1 MKLYIGID
9 GGASSTRGVLIN
21 GNGETLDKIII
32 QKGTNLKAYEDLAP
46 KRIVNLILD
55 LCTNQNVSIND
66 INAFG
71 FGLASVSHDEGRE
84 KLFKEL
90 DRINISDK
98 SILINDAEAAYKV
111 VCEQDVGILVTV
123 GTGIICTAKNQEGKF
138 LRTAGLGHDKDIGSG
153 YWIGNEV
160 FLKLALN
167 EAIIQHDQNLLE
179 IYNIIIDRFNYDNLT
194 QTLEYISKDNNTIA
208 LKASLAKDIIL
219 ISEHN
224 KVARNIVQEATYNLS
239 EHIISLIELLDYN
252 QSNELLLFGNGSIIK
267 SDLFRTSLNDAL
279 SFNYSK
285 VNWFFSK
292 LSSAYGSAIIAALS
306 KDKNN
311 IKIKDI
317 LKGDY
322 LVSC

>member
-1 MKLYIGID
+1 MKLYVGID
-9 GGASSTRGVLIN
+9 GGASSTRAVLIN
-21 GNGETLDKIII
+21 ESGKTLEKIVLK
-32 QKGTNLKAYEDLAP
+32 KGTNLKAYEDLAP
-46 KRIVNLILD
+46 KRIVDLISD
-55 LCTNQNVSIND
+55 LCTNHNLSIND

-111 VCEQDVGILVTV
+111 VCEQGVGILVTV
-123 GTGIICTAKNQEGKF
+123 GTGIICTAKNKEGKF

-153 YWIGNEV
+153 YWIGNEA

-167 EAIIQHDQNLLE
+167 EAVIQHDQDLLE
-179 IYNIIIDRFNYDNLT
+179 IYNIVIDKFNHNNLV
-194 QTLEYISKDNNTIA
+194 QTLEYISQNNNTIA
-208 LKASLAKDIIL
+208 LKASLAENIIL

-224 KVARNIVQEATYNLS
+224 KIARNIVQEATYNVS
-239 EHIISLIELLDYN
+239 EHIISLIELLDYD

-267 SDLFRTSLNDAL
+267 SDLFRASLNDAL

-285 VNWFFSK
+285 INWLFSK

>member
-21 GNGETLDKIII
+21 ENGKTLEKIAIK
-32 QKGTNLKAYEDLAP
+32 KGTNLKVYEDLAP
-46 KRIVNLILD
+46 KRIVDLILD
-55 LCTNQNVSIND
+55 LCNNQNLSIDD
-66 INAFG
+66 ISAFG
-71 FGLASVSHDEGRE
+71 FGLASVSYDEGRE
-84 KLFKEL
+84 KLLKEL

-123 GTGIICTAKNQEGKF
+123 GTGIICTAKNKEGQF
-138 LRTAGLGHDKDIGSG
+138 CRTAGLGQDKDIGSG
-153 YWIGNEV
+153 YWIGNQA

-179 IYNIIIDRFNYDNLT
+179 IYDIIINKFNQEDLVK
-194 QTLEYISKDNNTIA
+194 TLEYISQDNNTLS
-208 LKASLAKDIIL
+208 LKASLAEDIIL
-219 ISEHN
+219 ISDHN
-224 KVARNIVQEATYNLS
+224 KVARNIIQEATYNLS
-239 EHIISLIELLDYN
+239 EHIISLVEILDYD
-252 QSNELLLFGNGSIIK
+252 QSNELLLFGNGSVIK
-267 SDLFRTSLNDAL
+267 SVLFRSSLNDAL

-285 VNWFFSK
+285 VSWFFSK

-306 KDKNN
+306 KDKNH

>member
-21 GNGETLDKIII
+21 ENGKTLEKISIK
-32 QKGTNLKAYEDLAP
+32 KGTNLKEYEDLAP
-46 KRIVNLILD
+46 KRIVDLILD
-55 LCTNQNVSIND
+55 LCGNKNLPIDD
-66 INAFG
+66 ISAFG
-71 FGLASVSHDEGRE
+71 FGLASVSYDQGRE

-123 GTGIICTAKNQEGKF
+123 GTGSICIAKNKEGELF
-138 LRTAGLGHDKDIGSG
+138 RTAGLGHDKDIGSG
-153 YWIGNEV
+153 YWIGNQV

-167 EAIIQHDQNLLE
+167 EAIIHHDQNLLE
-179 IYNIIIDRFNYDNLT
+179 IYDIVINKFNQNDLVA
-194 QTLEYISKDNNTIA
+194 TLEYISQDNNSVS
-208 LKASLAKDIIL
+208 LKASLAEDVIL

-224 KVARNIVQEATYNLS
+224 KVARNIIQEATYNIS
-239 EHIISLIELLDYN
+239 DYIISLVEMLDYN
-252 QSNELLLFGNGSIIK
+252 QSNELLLFGNGSVIK
-267 SDLFRTSLNDAL
+267 SDLFRSSLNDAL

-306 KDKNN
+306 KDQKY

-322 LVSC
+322 LVSY

>member
-1 MKLYIGID
+1 MKLYVGID
-9 GGASSTRGVLIN
+9 GGASSTRAVLIN
-21 GNGETLDKIII
+21 ESGETLEKIVLK
-32 QKGTNLKAYEDLAP
+32 KGTNLKSYEDLAP
-46 KRIVNLILD
+46 KRIIDLISD
-55 LCTNQNVSIND
+55 LCANHNLSIND

-111 VCEQDVGILVTV
+111 VCEQGVGILVTV
-123 GTGIICTAKNQEGKF
+123 GTGIICTAKNKEGKF

-153 YWIGNEV
+153 YWIGNEA

-167 EAIIQHDQNLLE
+167 EAVIQHDQDLLE
-179 IYNIIIDRFNYDNLT
+179 IYNIVIDKFNHNNLV
-194 QTLEYISKDNNTIA
+194 QTLEYISQNNNTIA
-208 LKASLAKDIIL
+208 LKASLAEDIIL

-224 KVARNIVQEATYNLS
+224 KIARNIVQEATYNVS
-239 EHIISLIELLDYN
+239 EHIISLIELLDYD

-267 SDLFRTSLNDAL
+267 SDLFRASLNDAL

-285 VNWFFSK
+285 INWFFSK